1 MKLQAGFTKGNLMS
15 HFYVLLDLTDQS
27 VSSIRVCSLPICLSM
42 NYTLVNITSES
53 YIAIYII
60 LM

>member
-1 MKLQAGFTKGNLMS
+1 MS

-27 VSSIRVCSLPICLSM
+27 VSSIRICSLPICLSM

-53 YIAIYII
+53 YIVIYII